1 MEAIS
6 ELDALVAK
14 GTNISIIIEMTAKS
28 IPRSNTGSGLVHY
41 SFI

>member
-28 IPRSNTGSGLVHY
+28 IS
-41 SFI
+41 